1 MRMRIPHAAAAA
13 CSLLAAAPASAFLPP
28 APRAAGGT
36 QLRAYTTLADQL
48 ASLSYDGSFAGK
60 AAAGKASAAAAV
72 AGKAAAAKA
81 AAAGKAA
88 AAAKTAAAATAASAA
103 TVGGPSILDALPDL
117 SGIVGKLTS
126 SPVLTSVSSLAE
138 LSDAISA
145 MVQTYEA
152 LADDKLT
159 NSAVGDAWLSA
170 KEQLGPL
177 FNALIH
183 PDLPPSVTLLI
194 ASYVTYSVVSTVL
207 SFGDEPP
214 PNSPYPMNKYDP
226 VSARRYFDGKW
237 GLVVSRAVQVAFLSG
252 TFLSGLALDYLSGKL
267 EANSQVRAEEL
278 SVLLTKLGPSFIKI
292 GQSLSIRTDL
302 LSPAYVRGLK
312 SLQDQVPPFSTAE
325 AREIIESEL
334 GSRIED
340 VFEDFPKEPIAAAS
354 LGQVYKA
361 TIRGAANGDGE
372 DGERDVAVKVQRP
385 NIQNQ
390 IALDMHLIREVAP
403 VLKRTFNLNTDFVG
417 VVDTWGA
424 GFVDELDYIEE
435 AINAQSFTESIT
447 QTPLSGVVFAPPVV
461 NELTTRKVL
470 TTEWVVGERLD
481 KSAKEDVSIL
491 CSIAMNSYLTMMLE
505 TGTLHCDP
513 HPGNLLRTTDGK
525 LCILD
530 WGMVTR
536 LDPDLQI
543 TLIEHMAHL
552 TSADYEEIPKDLLLL
567 GFIPEDKSDLIRDS
581 GVVETLAEI
590 YGAWTAGGGA
600 AAVNVNKVVADLQDL
615 TAEKGNLFQIPPYF
629 AYIAKS
635 FSVLEGIGL
644 SNDAKYSIINECLPY
659 VSKRLLTDKSERTGG
674 ALSTFIFGPDKS
686 NENRIIDY
694 DRVEQL
700 VTGFGSYTTS
710 ASGEL
715 LGKNATRAEIIEGV
729 AEQVLDLLA
738 TEEETPLQQIFI
750 EQLAKIITSTTRS
763 VWSQLRESSGVL
775 PSGRTVLGTLVDPL
789 GIFRTSPVVRPNEL
803 DERTVETTRNLIQL
817 LTETTAQS
825 ESNIDISTL
834 SNAEVVEIS
843 GIIAQKL
850 FERRSGVFKTTNR
863 LAMQLLQLTADRL
876 EQGGERDIVVVNE
889 PGIKE
894 GSDGRI
900 HEESRTEDTKKAS
913 DRLESAR
920 QILATI
926 EQ

>member
-1 MRMRIPHAAAAA
+1 
-13 CSLLAAAPASAFLPP
+13 
-28 APRAAGGT
+28 
-36 QLRAYTTLADQL
+36 
-48 ASLSYDGSFAGK
+48 
-60 AAAGKASAAAAV
+60 V
-72 AGKAAAAKA
+72 
-81 AAAGKAA
+81 
-88 AAAKTAAAATAASAA
+88 
-103 TVGGPSILDALPDL
+103 
-117 SGIVGKLTS
+117 
-126 SPVLTSVSSLAE
+126 
-138 LSDAISA
+138 
-145 MVQTYEA
+145 
-152 LADDKLT
+152 DDKLT
-159 NSAVGDAWLSA
+159 ASVIGEAWSSA
-170 KEQLGPL
+170 KDQLGPL
-177 FNALIH
+177 FETLIH
-183 PDLPPSVTLLI
+183 PDLPPSVTLVI
-194 ASYVTYSVVSTVL
+194 ASYVTYSVVNTIL
-207 SFGDEPP
+207 SFGQEPP

-237 GLVVSRAVQVAFLSG
+237 GLVVSRAIQVSFLSG
-252 TFLSGLALDYLSGKL
+252 TFLSGLALDFVTGKL
-267 EANSQVRAEEL
+267 ESNSQVRADEL

-292 GQSLSIRTDL
+292 GQSLSIRRDL

-312 SLQDQVPPFSTAE
+312 SLQDQVPSFPTAE

-334 GSRIED
+334 GSSIEE
-340 VFEDFPKEPIAAAS
+340 VFEDFPSEPIAAAS

-361 TIRGAANGDGE
+361 TVRDDDDGKRE
-372 DGERDVAVKVQRP
+372 GGNTRDVAVKVQRP
-385 NIQNQ
+385 NIMNQ

-403 VLKRTFNLNTDFVG
+403 IIKRTFNLNTDFVG
-417 VVDTWGA
+417 VVDTWGI

-435 AINAQSFTESIT
+435 AINAKSFTEGIVR
-447 QTPLSGVVFAPPVV
+447 TPLAGVVFAPPVV
-461 NELTTRKVL
+461 DELTTRKVL

-505 TGTLHCDP
+505 TGLLHCDP

-581 GVVETLAEI
+581 GIVDTLAEI

-600 AAVNVNKVVADLQDL
+600 AAVDVNKVIADLQEL
-615 TAEKGNLFQIPPYF
+615 TAEKGNLFKIPPYF

-644 SNDAKYSIINECLPY
+644 TNDEQYSIINECLPY

-686 NENRIIDY
+686 NEDRIIEY

-700 VTGFGSYTTS
+700 VSGFGDYTTS

-715 LGKNATRAEIIEGV
+715 LGRNSSRTDAVESVAT
-729 AEQVLDLLA
+729 QVLDLLA
-738 TEEETPLQQIFI
+738 TEEETPLQKIFI
-750 EQLAKIITSTTRS
+750 EQLAKIITSSTRS
-763 VWSQLRESSGVL
+763 AWSDIRERSGKL
-775 PSGRTVLGTLVDPL
+775 PSGRTVLGSIVDPL
-789 GIFRTSPVVRPNEL
+789 GIFRTSPIVRVNEL

-817 LTETTAQS
+817 ITSNSPSNVDVSSLTNTE
-825 ESNIDISTL
+825 I
-834 SNAEVVEIS
+834 VEIS
-843 GIIAQKL
+843 SIIAQKL
-850 FERRSGVFKTTNR
+850 FERRSGVVQSGNR

-876 EQGGERDIVVVNE
+876 DRGGERDIVVV
-889 PGIKE
+889 PSRDPADRS
-894 GSDGRI
+894 SDGRI
-900 HEESRTEDTKKAS
+900 REDNEKKEESS
-913 DRLESAR
+913 DRLASAR

-926 EQ
+926 DQ